1 MTMLGVSGSGKTT
14 FLHGMYAT
22 LSSGINGYYL
32 YATDP
37 DVDLDLAEAWEE
49 LSLEGTLP
57 KPNAEVPTPYEF
69 VFKYGVRSL
78 VEIDCVDFRGGAGTG
93 RGDKPDAPAD
103 IAQLRSRVEASDSIF
118 LVLDGQYVANW
129 IRNGHP
135 GNLNRAGERMGIAHF
150 ARDINLTVEA
160 RRLKDEP
167 TLSLVVLVTKSDL
180 LARIT
185 GLSSR
190 EALATV
196 AEHLRN
202 LVPVAMDEGVTTLLC
217 PVQIGD
223 FGEASS
229 QSVDPGQVN
238 PKNLHS
244 PIIFA
249 LLHYLSEGISRHEQE
264 IKRLDQQIDAQ
275 DEHLASLRSGL
286 FGGFFKG
293 DQVRGTRAQIMADK
307 ELRRFTQEQVEENRR
322 RAALLSRE
330 LRDIPLF
337 RNGELQ

>member
-1 MTMLGVSGSGKTT
+1 M
-14 FLHGMYAT
+14 
-22 LSSGINGYYL
+22 
-32 YATDP
+32 
-37 DVDLDLAEAWEE
+37 
-49 LSLEGTLP
+49 
-57 KPNAEVPTPYEF
+57 
-69 VFKYGVRSL
+69 SL